1 MLSAGLTLQ
10 TWHQPF
16 AAGTGIV
23 IGVVCCHAEETCK
36 NYGAVAAAGTVPG
49 LSQMETVAVEKIHEP
64 CCTTLHLA
72 VVLVM
77 WMTS

>member
-23 IGVVCCHAEETCK
+23 IGVATCHAEETYK
-36 NYGAVAAAGTVPG
+36 NYGAVAAAAAAGTVPG

-64 CCTTLHLA
+64 CCTILHLA

-77 WMTS
+77 